1 MNVKHK
7 NIKGKGRKVLC
18 SFETKYTWQKKLEEL
33 QGSTF
38 LIASLLFLHVQHEI
52 TKWGA
57 PTQP

>member
-7 NIKGKGRKVLC
+7 NTKGKGRKVLC
-18 SFETKYTWQKKLEEL
+18 SLETKYKGQNKFEEL

-38 LIASLLFLHVQHEI
+38 LIASLLFLLVQHEI